1 MTMKL
6 HNLLIQIAIPAV
18 VSVASAVLVSHYAL
32 EKYSNENPT
41 PQISV
46 IDIEGYVKSKIDNG
60 EDPAKVLRYVGLLT
74 TAAVAENMLVLDKK
88 VVVASHPDYDLPMVS
103 AEALENR
110 LRELGKPVPSLDEF
124 EAKLNKSKQQMTK
137 TLDEIDQMIGK

>member
-1 MTMKL
+1 MKL
-6 HNLLIQIAIPAV
+6 QNLIIQIVFPVV
-18 VSVASAVLVSHYAL
+18 VSVTSAVAVNHYAL
-32 EKYSNENPT
+32 EKYRNENPT
-41 PQISV
+41 PQIAV
-46 IDIEGYVKSKIDNG
+46 IDIEGYVKSKMANG
-60 EDPAKVLRYVGLLT
+60 EEPAKVLRYVGLLT

-110 LRELGKPVPSLDEF
+110 LLELGKPVPSLDEF

-137 TLDEIDQMIGK
+137 TLDEIDRMIGQ